1 MVIRSFKAQ
10 TTIKQL
16 RLLKKLFE
24 LSKSAKEKNFLSII
38 GQGNELR
45 NFAKMVVAEGIG

>member
-16 RLLKKLFE
+16 RLF
-24 LSKSAKEKNFLSII
+24 AKIVIADEI
-38 GQGNELR
+38 GRGNEIIYSKF
-45 NFAKMVVAEGIG
+45 N